1 MGFDALYSEA
11 EVPSSEVEVIIFLLN
26 SPIPNPQSPV
36 PNPQSLVPIPQSPF
50 PSPLNMIQAE
60 EFVEAAR
67 NLGFGWYSGVPC
79 SFLTPFIN
87 YVINDVQLKY
97 ISAANE
103 GDAVAIATG
112 AAIAGKSAV
121 VMMQNS
127 GLGNAV
133 NPLTS
138 LTYIFRIPLLLI
150 CTLRGDVYDGLRL
163 PNLQDEPQHELM
175 GQITDKLLETMTV
188 PWEFFPTDA
197 AEIEPVLQRAT
208 AYMQQERR
216 PYALIMRK
224 GTIAPHALTR
234 SSIPEREN
242 SNSAHI
248 QQNFFRDRKEQRI
261 SRSEALARIVELID
275 AKNTVVIATTGYTGR
290 ELFASKDSANH
301 LYMVG
306 SMGCA
311 SSMALGL
318 SLARPDLKVVVI
330 DGDGAA
336 LMRMGNFATI
346 GTYGGANLIHILLDN
361 EVHDSTGAQATV
373 SAGISFAKIAEACG
387 YGLTL
392 AGNDPA
398 LLDNLFTE
406 DTNTRPKFAHLKIR
420 PGTLEKLPRP
430 NLTPEAVL
438 QRFIKYIGN
447 S

>member
-1 MGFDALYSEA
+1 
-11 EVPSSEVEVIIFLLN
+11 
-26 SPIPNPQSPV
+26 
-36 PNPQSLVPIPQSPF
+36 
-50 PSPLNMIQAE
+50 MIQAE

-67 NLGFGWYSGVPC
+67 NLGFGWYTGVPC

-87 YVINDVQLKY
+87 YVINDVQLRY

-103 GDAVAIATG
+103 GDAVAIASG
-112 AAIAGKSAV
+112 AAIAGKLAV

-138 LTYIFRIPLLLI
+138 LNYIFRIPLLLI
-150 CTLRGDVYDGLRL
+150 CTLRGDVYDGLRRSH
-163 PNLQDEPQHELM
+163 LQDEPQHQLM
-175 GQITDKLLETMTV
+175 GQITDKLLETMSV

-197 AEIEPVLQRAT
+197 AEIEPVLKRAT
-208 AYMQQERR
+208 AYMRQERR

-224 GTIAPHALTR
+224 GAITPHALTR

-242 SNSAHI
+242 SSSAHI
-248 QQNFFRDRKEQRI
+248 QQSFFRDRKEQRI
-261 SRSEALARIVELID
+261 SRSEALARIVELTN
-275 AKNTVVIATTGYTGR
+275 AENTVVIATTGYTGR
-290 ELFASKDSANH
+290 ELFASQDSANH

-311 SSMALGL
+311 SSMGLGL

-336 LMRMGNFATI
+336 LMRMGNFASI
-346 GTYGGANLIHILLDN
+346 GTYGGANLLHILLDN
-361 EVHDSTGAQATV
+361 EVYDSTGAQATV

-387 YGLTL
+387 YGVTL
-392 AGNDPA
+392 AGDDPA
-398 LLDNLFTE
+398 LLDALFTA
-406 DTNTRPKFAHLKIR
+406 DANTRAKFAHLKIR

-438 QRFIKYIGN
+438 QRFMKHIGN

>member
-1 MGFDALYSEA
+1 
-11 EVPSSEVEVIIFLLN
+11 
-26 SPIPNPQSPV
+26 
-36 PNPQSLVPIPQSPF
+36 
-50 PSPLNMIQAE
+50 MIQAE

-67 NLGFGWYSGVPC
+67 NFGFGCYTGVPC

-87 YVINDVQLKY
+87 YVINDVQLRY
-97 ISAANE
+97 ICAANE
-103 GDAVAIATG
+103 GDAVAIAAG
-112 AAIAGKSAV
+112 AAIADKPAV

-150 CTLRGDVYDGLRL
+150 CTLRGDVYDGLPLR
-163 PNLQDEPQHELM
+163 NLQDEPQHELM
-175 GQITDKLLETMTV
+175 GQITDKLLETMSV

-197 AEIEPVLQRAT
+197 AEIESVLKRAT

-224 GTIAPHALTR
+224 GAIAPHALTR

-248 QQNFFRDRKEQRI
+248 QQSFFRDHKEQRI
-261 SRSEALARIVELID
+261 SRSEALARILELID
-275 AKNTVVIATTGYTGR
+275 AKNTVIIATTGYTGR

-311 SSMALGL
+311 SSMGLGL

-346 GTYGGANLIHILLDN
+346 GTYAGANLIHILLDN
-361 EVHDSTGAQATV
+361 EAHDSTGAQATV

-387 YGLTL
+387 YGVTL
-392 AGNDPA
+392 AGDNPA
-398 LLDNLFTE
+398 LLDALFTA
-406 DTNTRPKFAHLKIR
+406 DANTRPKFAHLKIL

-430 NLTPEAVL
+430 HLTPEAVL
-438 QRFIKYIGN
+438 QRFMKHIRN

>member
-1 MGFDALYSEA
+1 
-11 EVPSSEVEVIIFLLN
+11 
-26 SPIPNPQSPV
+26 
-36 PNPQSLVPIPQSPF
+36 
-50 PSPLNMIQAE
+50 MIQAE

-67 NLGFGWYSGVPC
+67 NIGFGWYSGVPC

-87 YVINDVQLKY
+87 YVINDVQLRY

-103 GDAVAIATG
+103 GDAVAIAAG
-112 AAIAGKSAV
+112 AAIAGKPAV

-127 GLGNAV
+127 GLGNAI

-150 CTLRGDVYDGLRL
+150 CTLRGDRL
-163 PNLQDEPQHELM
+163 LQDEPQHELM
-175 GQITDKLLETMTV
+175 GQITEKLLETMTV
-188 PWEFFPTDA
+188 PWEYFPTDA

-224 GTIAPHALTR
+224 GSISPHTLIR
-234 SSIPEREN
+234 SSIPKREDN
-242 SNSAHI
+242 NTHI
-248 QQNFFRDRKEQRI
+248 YQSFFRDRRV

-275 AKNTVVIATTGYTGR
+275 AENTVIIATTGYTGR

-311 SSMALGL
+311 SSMGLGL

-346 GTYGGANLIHILLDN
+346 GTYGGANLTHILLDN

-387 YGLTL
+387 YGLIF
-392 AGNDPA
+392 AGDDPA
-398 LLDNLFTE
+398 LLDALFTA
-406 DTNTRPKFAHLKIR
+406 DINTRPKFAHLKIR

-438 QRFIKYIGN
+438 QRFMKHIG
-447 S
+447 SEL

>member
-1 MGFDALYSEA
+1 
-11 EVPSSEVEVIIFLLN
+11 
-26 SPIPNPQSPV
+26 
-36 PNPQSLVPIPQSPF
+36 
-50 PSPLNMIQAE
+50 MIQAE
-60 EFVEAAR
+60 EFIEATR
-67 NLGFGWYSGVPC
+67 NLGFGWYTGVPC

-87 YVINDVQLKY
+87 YVINDVQLRY

-103 GDAVAIATG
+103 GDAVAIAAG
-112 AAIAGKSAV
+112 AAIAGKPAV

-150 CTLRGDVYDGLRL
+150 CTLRGDRL
-163 PNLQDEPQHELM
+163 LQDEPQHQLM
-175 GQITDKLLETMTV
+175 GQITEKLLQTMTI
-188 PWEFFPTDA
+188 PWEFFPTNA
-197 AEIEPVLQRAT
+197 TEIEPVLQRAT
-208 AYMQQERR
+208 AYMQQERC

-224 GTIAPHALTR
+224 GAIAPHALTR

-242 SNSAHI
+242 SASTHI
-248 QQNFFRDRKEQRI
+248 QQSFFRDNKEQRI

-275 AKNTVVIATTGYTGR
+275 PENTVVIATTGYTGR

-311 SSMALGL
+311 SSMGLGL
-318 SLARPDLKVVVI
+318 SLARPDLNVVVI

-387 YGLTL
+387 YGVTL
-392 AGNDPA
+392 AGDDPA
-398 LLDNLFTE
+398 LLDALFSA

-438 QRFIKYIGN
+438 QRFMKHIGSDLIIRN
-447 S
+447 L